1 MPSYYGLAK
10 TLFGVDELKLPEDQM
25 ALSFARIIL
34 DGLRAPRNVSRKKG
48 RKNAK

>member
-34 DGLRAPRNVSRKKG
+34 DGLRVPRDVSRKKG